1 MIFSEDRGSNEH
13 QLFEIQEH
21 YALLL
26 QKTLDERKLKKVKNR
41 FPVSKIFRYLF
52 HFLFQELIF
61 LLSSVRRI
69 STRLRPYLQAF
80 TCQYPDFIPPL
91 IKEIND

>member
-41 FPVSKIFRYLF
+41 FPVSEIYRSISFSFFR
-52 HFLFQELIF
+52 
-61 LLSSVRRI
+61 
-69 STRLRPYLQAF
+69 
-80 TCQYPDFIPPL
+80 
-91 IKEIND
+91 N